1 MEPLTLVMLPGLD
14 GTGLMFKSF
23 LAALPASLIPQVVPF
38 PGDQPLNYEELL
50 ALVMQALPRDRPFVL
65 LGESFSGPLAL
76 RAAQQRPP
84 GLRAVILS
92 ASFIRNPIRHLPARA
107 RVLAQPLLIRLT
119 PFTLLRRLLGRGA
132 PAGLLLR
139 AREAMAQ
146 VLPAVFAARL
156 RAVLTLDAGAA
167 LEACPVP
174 ILYLQARQDALIRPH
189 NLRAMQRL
197 RPDLEVAIIE
207 GPHWLLQSHPE
218 QAVHQIVDFLERQL
232 ILQ

>member
-1 MEPLTLVMLPGLD
+1 MEPLTLVLLPGLD
-14 GTGLMFKSF
+14 GTGLMFKPF
-23 LAALPASLIPQVVPF
+23 LAALPDSLIPQVVQF

-84 GLRAVILS
+84 GLRAVIVS

-132 PAGLLLR
+132 PIALTTR
-139 AREAMAQ
+139 AREAMAK
-146 VLPAVFAARL
+146 VSPAVFAARL
-156 RAVLTLDAGAA
+156 RAVLTLDAGVA
-167 LEACPVP
+167 LKDCPVP
-174 ILYLQARQDALIRPH
+174 VLYLQARQDALIRPH
-189 NLRAMQRL
+189 NLRGMLQL
-197 RPDLEVAIIE
+197 RPDLEVAIIP
-207 GPHWLLQSHPE
+207 GPHWLLQSQPE
-218 QAVHQIVDFLERQL
+218 QAVNAMLAFLQRHELNR
-232 ILQ
+232 